1 MRGLAVVTVENG
13 LGSCRLAD
21 KARFA
26 YDGLRRQRL
35 VTPMI
40 KANGVLQP
48 VDWEAALLSI
58 GKVLKWAGKNISFS
72 LPDTNLLILK
82 FLPLL

>member
-1 MRGLAVVTVENG
+1 MRGQVVLTVGNG
-13 LGSCRLAD
+13 LGFCRLSD
-21 KARFA
+21 KSRFA

-40 KANGVLQP
+40 KASGVLQP

-58 GKVLKWAGKNISFS
+58 GKVLKWAGKNI
-72 LPDTNLLILK
+72 
-82 FLPLL
+82 